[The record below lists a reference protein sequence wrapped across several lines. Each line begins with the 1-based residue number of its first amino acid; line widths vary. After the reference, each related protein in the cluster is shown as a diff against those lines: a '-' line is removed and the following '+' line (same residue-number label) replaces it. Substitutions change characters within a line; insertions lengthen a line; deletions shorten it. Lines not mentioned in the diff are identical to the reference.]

1 MRVGDDVMD
10 GTRAAKDS
18 GHAMSDKAARPASAR
33 WLEILTRAAI
43 ADPDGTRDLKQDRSR
58 RRQQDLLG
66 AATRI
71 FARDG
76 IAKAKMAD
84 VAAEAGIPVS
94 SIYDYYPSKEDL
106 AYAIPIQR
114 LTAFYAEFLAEA
126 PSLPSMRDRLHLFLS
141 MATDYAVRDPD
152 WARLLYL
159 EIWPS
164 VLIEE
169 ARVRRAIDDFGR
181 IVVEM
186 IREGSRLGEWDPR
199 LDPYRSAT
207 ILMGSLT
214 HMTITWLLYRRPQDL
229 SQAAGPMVDHLLML
243 LDAGEPPAPL
253 PGRRAGHMTSGETKV
268 RAVRRTGVA
277 R

>member
-1 MRVGDDVMD
+1 M
-10 GTRAAKDS
+10 
-18 GHAMSDKAARPASAR
+18 
-33 WLEILTRAAI
+33 
-43 ADPDGTRDLKQDRSR
+43 PDGTAQHAQGRWMDILQDAAKTDPAGARDLKQDRSR
-58 RRQQDLLG
+58 RRQQDLLE

-114 LTAFYAEFLAEA
+114 LRQFYADVLQQA
-126 PSLPSMRDRLHLFLS
+126 PLRPTMRERLGLFLC
-141 MATDYAVRDPD
+141 MAADYACRNPD

-186 IREGSRLGEWDPR
+186 IREGGRRGEWSAAI
-199 LDPYRSAT
+199 DPYRTAT
-207 ILMGSLT
+207 ILMGSVT
-214 HMTITWLLYRRPQDL
+214 HMIITWLLYRRPRDL
-229 SQAAGPMVDHLLML
+229 HEAAGPMIAQLLTL
-243 LDAGEPPAPL
+243 LDNGPAEPGDDHAG
-253 PGRRAGHMTSGETKV
+253 RA
-268 RAVRRTGVA
+268 
-277 R
+277 